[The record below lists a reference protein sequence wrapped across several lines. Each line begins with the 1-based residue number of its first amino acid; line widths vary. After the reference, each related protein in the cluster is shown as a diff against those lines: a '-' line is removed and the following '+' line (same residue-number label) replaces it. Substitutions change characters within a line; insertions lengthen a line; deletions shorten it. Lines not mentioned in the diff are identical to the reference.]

1 MVKLNKS
8 QMCRLRS
15 LQLTKYGTGQSA
27 LCLRQ
32 FLRVHTSRQH
42 PPCGANSLCK
52 PARSPTGSE
61 PSPPKAEAAG
71 RCPPWPR
78 PAELFRAAGAEHRRA
93 RQPGGAGASP
103 RRARGC
109 RRGEPGPPPPP
120 PPGAMAALVL
130 VLLAALGGRAVLP
143 GARSAAPLAELR
155 SQISGVESLL
165 EEFRRQLKQEDPG
178 PEAAGGGGGRCGGS
192 GGFSARPDSIIRTKD
207 SIAAGATFLRAPGGA
222 AGWRQCLDACCAEPR
237 CTLAVVQG
245 PGRPRAAAELGCF
258 LFNCTHRGRPV
269 CRFAPHRGY
278 STYSRLAPQP
288 PADADAASSRGA
300 ALVPSVLPLGK
311 GRRAEGTRG
320 ARAGAS
326 PRWLRAGRAAP
337 RARKWRRPPGG
348 AGRGR
353 GAAAGLGQLGRAL
366 REGTARLP
374 AAARKVPPCA
384 GFPCA
389 RFGIKPS

>member
-1 MVKLNKS
+1 MQVLPDKDVVRGQARPGPAEHGRSSGRGCGGAASGSGAQRRGLAGGRAGGS
-8 QMCRLRS
+8 RAGRRLRGRGEGPAATPRS
-15 LQLTKYGTGQSA
+15 CTR
-27 LCLRQ
+27 RQ
-32 FLRVHTSRQH
+32 RL
-42 PPCGANSLCK
+42 G
-52 PARSPTGSE
+52 
-61 PSPPKAEAAG
+61 
-71 RCPPWPR
+71 
-78 PAELFRAAGAEHRRA
+78 AAGAEA
-93 RQPGGAGASP
+93 PGLPPVEAAP
-103 RRARGC
+103 R
-109 RRGEPGPPPPP
+109 
-120 PPGAMAALVL
+120 GAMRAAW

-165 EEFRRQLKQEDPG
+165 EEFRRQLKQEEPAL
-178 PEAAGGGGGRCGGS
+178 EAAGGGGERCGDS

-207 SIAAGATFLRAPGGA
+207 SIAAGATFLRAPSGA

-245 PGRPRAAAELGCF
+245 SGRPRAAAELGCF

-278 STYSRLAPQP
+278 STYSRLAPPP
-288 PADADAASSRGA
+288 PADDAAASSRGA
-300 ALVPSVLPLGK
+300 ALVPPALPPGK

-348 AGRGR
+348 AGRGEGIGR
-353 GAAAGLGQLGRAL
+353 VAGGQPGRAL
-366 REGTARLP
+366 RGGS
-374 AAARKVPPCA
+374 AARKVPPCA

-389 RFGIKPS
+389 RFGIEPSQERRGQADGGEAVSQTDRR